1 MSRFAKYSH
10 LVVAALV
17 PVCAFTLL
25 LSSGCSSTGQEAEK
39 AEEPQSRL
47 MKVTFSVPEMCCTS
61 CALKTKNALERYGG
75 VEKAYANFLE
85 KEAWAR
91 YDPNMVE
98 VDLLRRAVMSLGF
111 KEVKIVSNERYVPE
125 PITPAG

>member
-1 MSRFAKYSH
+1 MSMLIRHKFIP
-10 LVVAALV
+10 AALV
-17 PVCAFTLL
+17 SLCALAL
-25 LSSGCSSTGQEAEK
+25 VISPGCSSNEED

-47 MKVTFSVPEMCCTS
+47 FKVTFSVPDMCCSS
-61 CALKTKNALERYGG
+61 CAMKTKMALENYGG

-98 VDLLRRAVMSLGF
+98 AALLQRAVKALGF
-111 KEVKIVSNERYVPE
+111 KEVTIVSDERYVPE
-125 PITPAG
+125 PITVAG